1 MYFTKSQKKAILF
14 LVIILSLVTAYHF
27 IDQIL
32 YPHQPF
38 DFSQFEE
45 KFNARRDS
53 IEKILETGESFQ
65 SPDTSDYPDNSQH
78 PQLQNPIINI
88 NTADK
93 NELTKLPRIGPAIAQ
108 RIIDYRNLNGKF
120 ASKEDIQKVKGIGE
134 KTFDKLKNLITVN

>member
-65 SPDTSDYPDNSQH
+65 SPDTSDYPANSQN

-93 NELTKLPRIGPAIAQ
+93 NELTKLPRIGPTIAQ

-134 KTFDKLKNLITVN
+134 KTFDKLKDLITVN

>member
-78 PQLQNPIINI
+78 PQLQNPN
-88 NTADK
+88 
-93 NELTKLPRIGPAIAQ
+93 
-108 RIIDYRNLNGKF
+108 RNHCR
-120 ASKEDIQKVKGIGE
+120 Q
-134 KTFDKLKNLITVN
+134 